1 MRRVMAVLRAAAVHY
16 AQDACAFFAQ
26 AIAFNAMF
34 AVFPLLILAFAV
46 MGFVYGN
53 QGIDYVNAFVTQ
65 LAPSIQGP
73 LLDNARHVIQFRGIW
88 GAIALILLLWS
99 GKNLFQ
105 TLAFSLDRAL
115 GIPKGRH
122 ALIQILVEAITF
134 AVFAIILLAATTFP
148 VVISLIVR
156 FGGFRHAEFLSQVAS
171 YGAGL
176 LLVFVVTMWLYIFLP
191 NRRFSLR
198 FGIPGA
204 IITTALWELSQIAFA
219 IYSTHVDF
227 THVYGALGAV
237 AILLLWFYYMSTIF
251 LFGAQ
256 VNAQWLAWSE
266 QESAKTAAVGAV
278 AKQNT

>member
-34 AVFPLLILAFAV
+34 AVFPLLILAFAA
-46 MGFVYGN
+46 MGFV
-53 QGIDYVNAFVTQ
+53 YVNAFVSQ

-122 ALIQILVEAITF
+122 ALIQIMVEAITF
-134 AVFAIILLAATTFP
+134 P
-148 VVISLIVR
+148 RS
-156 FGGFRHAEFLSQVAS
+156 EE
-171 YGAGL
+171 
-176 LLVFVVTMWLYIFLP
+176 
-191 NRRFSLR
+191 RR
-198 FGIPGA
+198 
-204 IITTALWELSQIAFA
+204 
-219 IYSTHVDF
+219 
-227 THVYGALGAV
+227 
-237 AILLLWFYYMSTIF
+237 
-251 LFGAQ
+251 
-256 VNAQWLAWSE
+256 
-266 QESAKTAAVGAV
+266 VG
-278 AKQNT
+278 KE